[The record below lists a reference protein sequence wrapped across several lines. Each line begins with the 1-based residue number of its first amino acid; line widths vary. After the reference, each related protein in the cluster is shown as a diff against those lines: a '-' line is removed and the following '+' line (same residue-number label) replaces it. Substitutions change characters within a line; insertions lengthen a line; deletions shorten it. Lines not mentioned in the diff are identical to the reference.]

1 MLEVKNVDV
10 FYGDVQVL
18 WDVSFNVQ
26 KGEIVALIG
35 ANGSG
40 KTTSLNTVSSIL
52 KPRKGSVTYEG
63 QPLHTRAPH
72 DLVALGIAHVPEAR
86 RLFPE
91 MTVKENLLL
100 GALAPDAKKARPEML
115 EKVYGIF
122 PRLKEREKQAA
133 GTMSGGEQQMCAIA
147 RGLMSKPRLLMLDEP
162 SLGLSPILVTDIFR
176 VIAEVH
182 DAGVTVLLIEQNVFK
197 TLAIA
202 DRAYVLES
210 GRIVLTGTGMT
221 SSTTSTSRRRT
232 SASETQVAV
241 RALASGS
248 PPPLQHALRSLVV
261 RRQGDGT
268 EKKKIFFERVRAADR
283 AADAIRDERRLD
295 VMQHLAARLVESPSS
310 RVSAIRGAGRR
321 KLGRRRGEFS

>member
-1 MLEVKNVDV
+1 MLEVENVDV

-52 KPRKGSVTYEG
+52 KPRKGAVTYEG
-63 QPLHTRAPH
+63 QALHTRAPH
-72 DLVALGIAHVPEAR
+72 DLVGLGIAHVPEAR
-86 RLFPE
+86 HLFPE

-100 GALAPDAKKARPEML
+100 GALTSEAKKTRPEML

-176 VIAEVH
+176 VITEVH

-202 DRAYVLES
+202 DRAYVLEN
-210 GRIVLTGTGMT
+210 GRVVLTGTGKDLLND
-221 SSTTSTSRRRT
+221 
-232 SASETQVAV
+232 EHV
-241 RALASGS
+241 
-248 PPPLQHALRSLVV
+248 
-261 RRQGDGT
+261 
-268 EKKKIFFERVRAADR
+268 KKAY
-283 AADAIRDERRLD
+283 
-295 VMQHLAARLVESPSS
+295 
-310 RVSAIRGAGRR
+310 
-321 KLGRRRGEFS
+321 LGV

>member
-1 MLEVKNVDV
+1 MLEVAHIDV

-18 WDVSFNVQ
+18 WDVSFNVR

-40 KTTSLNTVSSIL
+40 KTTSLNTISSIL
-52 KPRKGSVTYEG
+52 RPRRGAVTYEG
-63 QPLHTRAPH
+63 QALHTREPY
-72 DLVALGIAHVPEAR
+72 DLVGLGIAHVPEAR

-100 GALAPDAKKARPEML
+100 GALTPDAKRSRPEML

-162 SLGLSPILVTDIFR
+162 SLGLSPILVSDIFR
-176 VIAEVH
+176 VITEVH
-182 DAGVTVLLIEQNVFK
+182 EAGVTVLLVEQNVFK

-202 DRAYVLES
+202 DRAYVLEN
-210 GRIVLTGTGMT
+210 GRIVLEGTGKDLLND
-221 SSTTSTSRRRT
+221 
-232 SASETQVAV
+232 EHV
-241 RALASGS
+241 
-248 PPPLQHALRSLVV
+248 
-261 RRQGDGT
+261 
-268 EKKKIFFERVRAADR
+268 KKAY
-283 AADAIRDERRLD
+283 
-295 VMQHLAARLVESPSS
+295 
-310 RVSAIRGAGRR
+310 
-321 KLGRRRGEFS
+321 LGV

>member
-18 WDVSFNVQ
+18 WDVSFNVE

-52 KPRKGSVTYEG
+52 KPKKGAVTYEG
-63 QPLHTRAPH
+63 RPLHTREPY
-72 DLVALGIAHVPEAR
+72 DLVGLGIAHVPEAR

-100 GALAPDAKKARPEML
+100 GALTPDAKKSRPEML

-162 SLGLSPILVTDIFR
+162 SLGLSPILVADIFR
-176 VIAEVH
+176 VVQDVH
-182 DAGVTVLLIEQNVFK
+182 DAGVTVLLVEQNVFK

-202 DRAYVLES
+202 DRAYVLEN
-210 GRIVLTGTGMT
+210 GRIVLEGRGQDLLND
-221 SSTTSTSRRRT
+221 
-232 SASETQVAV
+232 EHV
-241 RALASGS
+241 
-248 PPPLQHALRSLVV
+248 
-261 RRQGDGT
+261 
-268 EKKKIFFERVRAADR
+268 KKAY
-283 AADAIRDERRLD
+283 
-295 VMQHLAARLVESPSS
+295 
-310 RVSAIRGAGRR
+310 
-321 KLGRRRGEFS
+321 LGI

>member
-1 MLEVKNVDV
+1 MLEVKGVDV

-40 KTTSLNTVSSIL
+40 KTTSLNTISSIL

-63 QPLHTRAPH
+63 QELHTRAPY
-72 DLVALGIAHVPEAR
+72 DLVGLGIAHVPEAR

-100 GALAPDAKKARPEML
+100 GALAPDAKKSRPEML

-162 SLGLSPILVTDIFR
+162 SLGLSPILVSDIFR
-176 VIAEVH
+176 VIQEVH

-202 DRAYVLES
+202 DRAYVLEN
-210 GRIVLTGTGMT
+210 GRIVLEGTGKDLLND
-221 SSTTSTSRRRT
+221 
-232 SASETQVAV
+232 EHV
-241 RALASGS
+241 
-248 PPPLQHALRSLVV
+248 
-261 RRQGDGT
+261 
-268 EKKKIFFERVRAADR
+268 KKAY
-283 AADAIRDERRLD
+283 
-295 VMQHLAARLVESPSS
+295 
-310 RVSAIRGAGRR
+310 
-321 KLGRRRGEFS
+321 LGV

>member
-1 MLEVKNVDV
+1 MLEVANVDV

-40 KTTSLNTVSSIL
+40 KTTSLNAVSSL
-52 KPRKGSVTYEG
+52 LRPRKGTITYEG
-63 QPLHTRAPH
+63 QSLHTREPH
-72 DLVALGIAHVPEAR
+72 DLVGLGIAHVPEAR

-100 GALAPDAKKARPEML
+100 GALSPDAKKSRPEML

-162 SLGLSPILVTDIFR
+162 SLGLSPILVSDIFR
-176 VIAEVH
+176 VITEVH
-182 DAGVTVLLIEQNVFK
+182 EAGVTVLLVEQNVFK
-197 TLAIA
+197 TLAVA
-202 DRAYVLES
+202 DRAYVLEN
-210 GRIVLTGTGMT
+210 GRIVLQGTGKDLLND
-221 SSTTSTSRRRT
+221 
-232 SASETQVAV
+232 EHV
-241 RALASGS
+241 
-248 PPPLQHALRSLVV
+248 
-261 RRQGDGT
+261 
-268 EKKKIFFERVRAADR
+268 KKAY
-283 AADAIRDERRLD
+283 
-295 VMQHLAARLVESPSS
+295 
-310 RVSAIRGAGRR
+310 
-321 KLGRRRGEFS
+321 LGV

>member
-1 MLEVKNVDV
+1 MLDVKGIDV

-18 WDVSFNVQ
+18 WDVSLNVQ

-40 KTTSLNTVSSIL
+40 KTTSLNAVSSIL

-63 QPLHTRAPH
+63 KALHTREPH
-72 DLVALGIAHVPEAR
+72 DLVGLGIAHVPEAR

-100 GALAPDAKKARPEML
+100 GALTPDAKKARPEML

-162 SLGLSPILVTDIFR
+162 SLGLSPILVSDIFR

-182 DAGVTVLLIEQNVFK
+182 DAGVTVLLVEQNVFK
-197 TLAIA
+197 TLAVA
-202 DRAYVLES
+202 DRAYVLEN
-210 GRIVLTGTGMT
+210 GRIVLEGKGKDLLND
-221 SSTTSTSRRRT
+221 
-232 SASETQVAV
+232 EHV
-241 RALASGS
+241 
-248 PPPLQHALRSLVV
+248 
-261 RRQGDGT
+261 
-268 EKKKIFFERVRAADR
+268 KKAY
-283 AADAIRDERRLD
+283 
-295 VMQHLAARLVESPSS
+295 
-310 RVSAIRGAGRR
+310 
-321 KLGRRRGEFS
+321 LGV

>member
-1 MLEVKNVDV
+1 MLDVKNVDV

-40 KTTSLNTVSSIL
+40 KTTSLNAVSSIL
-52 KPRKGSVTYEG
+52 TPRKGSIAYEG

-72 DLVALGIAHVPEAR
+72 ELVGLGIAHVPEAR

-100 GALAPDAKKARPEML
+100 GALAPEAKKARPEML

-176 VIAEVH
+176 VITEVH

-197 TLAIA
+197 TLAVA
-202 DRAYVLES
+202 DRAYVLEN
-210 GRIVLTGTGMT
+210 GRIVLTGTGKDLLND
-221 SSTTSTSRRRT
+221 
-232 SASETQVAV
+232 EHV
-241 RALASGS
+241 
-248 PPPLQHALRSLVV
+248 
-261 RRQGDGT
+261 
-268 EKKKIFFERVRAADR
+268 KKAY
-283 AADAIRDERRLD
+283 
-295 VMQHLAARLVESPSS
+295 
-310 RVSAIRGAGRR
+310 
-321 KLGRRRGEFS
+321 LGV